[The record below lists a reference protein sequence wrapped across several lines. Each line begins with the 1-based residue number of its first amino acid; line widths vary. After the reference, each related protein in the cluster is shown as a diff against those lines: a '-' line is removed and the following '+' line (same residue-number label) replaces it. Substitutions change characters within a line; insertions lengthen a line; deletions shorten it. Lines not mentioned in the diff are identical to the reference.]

1 MTSPLACRFD
11 EYTADITENR
21 YLRAAVRRLLRV
33 PGVRPETRQLPQREL
48 SRFEG
53 VSDVHVGPADADHMS
68 FNRLNRHYEPAIR
81 LAALVLR
88 NLTLIDRPGAADASS
103 FLVNMNTLFQD
114 WVTDRLTRALRGRLV
129 VEAEP
134 TTYLGNGR
142 RLRMA
147 PDLVFRH
154 DGEARYVGDV
164 KYKLTDSGVGY
175 HPDHYQLLA
184 YTTAM
189 SLPEGVLIYC
199 RRESGAPEGEV
210 VVRHAG
216 KRLVTLALRLDG
228 TPAAMDR
235 SVTTLAE
242 RIWERS
248 TSMAPASVVTPS
260 GHTAV
265 GSPPA

>member
-1 MTSPLACRFD
+1 
-11 EYTADITENR
+11 
-21 YLRAAVRRLLRV
+21 
-33 PGVRPETRQLPQREL
+33 
-48 SRFEG
+48 
-53 VSDVHVGPADADHMS
+53 MS
-68 FNRLNRHYEPAIR
+68 FNRLNRHDEPAIR

-88 NLTLIDRPGAADASS
+88 NLALIDRPGAADASS

-134 TTYLGNGR
+134 TTYLGIGR

-147 PDLVFRH
+147 ADLVFRL

-164 KYKLTDSGVGY
+164 KYKLTDSGVGH

-189 SLPEGVLIYC
+189 ALPEGVLIYC
-199 RRESGAPEGEV
+199 RGEAGAPEGEV
-210 VVRHAG
+210 VVRHAA
-216 KRLVTLALRLDG
+216 KRLVTLAMRLDG
-228 TPAAMDR
+228 SPAAMER
-235 SVTTLAE
+235 SVAMLAG

-248 TSMAPASVVTPS
+248 TSVAPTSAVTPS